1 MAASLAAVA
10 SAQEV
15 VLPPEVTVSGNYENA
30 ISTSDAASEGAV
42 TARLIESRPLLRP
55 GELLE
60 FVPGVIVTQHSGD
73 GKANQYFLRG
83 FNLDHGTDFA
93 TFVDGMPVN
102 MRSHAHGQGYTDLNF
117 VIPELV
123 DRIAYR
129 KGPYFAEDG
138 DFASAGSARL
148 ALKNRLPQGLAAF
161 TVGER
166 GYRRLL
172 AADSTRVG
180 DTSLLYAVEA
190 GTVDGPWENPERLR
204 RLSALLRLSGGTP
217 QNGFSLTAMAY
228 TAKWNSTDQIPRR
241 AVDNGAVGRFGAVDA
256 TDGGDTARYSLSWN
270 LRRQSAEAAFDF
282 NAYAVRSRLDLFSN
296 FTYALD
302 DPVNGDQFLQ
312 RERRSLAGFDT
323 SHTWF
328 GNLGGMASTTR
339 LGAQGRFDKLSP
351 VGLYATAARAVLS
364 TTREDR
370 IVQGS
375 LGLFVENTLQ
385 WHEKLRSIVGLRYDR
400 YRFGVTSNNAANTGA
415 VADGIASP
423 KLSVI
428 FGPWART
435 EFFANTGRGFHSND
449 ARGTTQAFAPKSG
462 LATTPVTPLVRTRGF
477 EFGVRSE
484 AFRGLQS
491 SLALWRLDID
501 SELVFVGDAGETA
514 PSRASRRSGIEWNNR
529 YVVAPWLAFDLD
541 VAWSRA
547 RFKSFN
553 PAADLG
559 TNIPGALEKALSFGV
574 SVRDRGR
581 WSGHVHWRY
590 LGARPLIDDNSVR
603 SAPTSLAHAR
613 AGYRVSGN
621 TRLMLDVF
629 NLFNRKASDIDYFYE
644 SRLRG
649 EAASVSDV
657 HFHPVEPRAL
667 RLTLATG
674 F

>member
-1 MAASLAAVA
+1 MA
-10 SAQEV
+10 SAQEAA
-15 VLPPEVTVSGNYENA
+15 LLPEVTVSGHSDNA
-30 ISTSDAASEGAV
+30 TNTSDAASEGAI
-42 TARLIESRPLLRP
+42 TSRLIESRPLLRP

-93 TFVDGMPVN
+93 TFVDSMPVN

-117 VIPELV
+117 VIPDLV

-148 ALKNRLPQGLAAF
+148 GLKNRLPQGLASL
-161 TVGER
+161 TLGER

-172 AADSTRVG
+172 AADSTRLG
-180 DTSLLYAVEA
+180 DEALLYAIEA
-190 GTVDGPWENPERLR
+190 GAVNGPWENPERLR
-204 RLSALLRLSGGTP
+204 KLNALARLSGGTSR
-217 QNGFSLTAMAY
+217 NGFSLTAMAY
-228 TAKWNSTDQIPRR
+228 SARWNSTDQIPRR
-241 AVDNGAVGRFGAVDA
+241 AVDSGALGRFGTVDA
-256 TDGGDTARYSLSWN
+256 TDGGEAARYSLSWN
-270 LRRQSAEAAFDF
+270 LRRQSAEKAFEF

-312 RERRSLAGFDT
+312 SERRSVAGFDS

-328 GNLGGMASTTR
+328 GNLGGFASTTR

-351 VGLYATAARAVLS
+351 VGLYTTTARSVLA

-370 IVQGS
+370 IGQGS
-375 LGLFVENTLQ
+375 LGLFAENTLQ
-385 WHEKLRSIVGLRYDR
+385 WHEKFRSIVGLRYDR
-400 YRFGVTSNNAANTGA
+400 YRFKVSSDNAANTGL

-423 KLSVI
+423 KLSLI

-435 EFFANTGRGFHSND
+435 EFFVNLGRGFHSND
-449 ARGTTQAFAPKSG
+449 ARGTTQTIVPKSG
-462 LATTPVTPLVRTRGF
+462 VATTRVTPLVRTRGF
-477 EFGVRSE
+477 ELGVRSE
-484 AFRGLQS
+484 AINGLQS
-491 SLALWRLDID
+491 SVALWRLDID
-501 SELVFVGDAGETA
+501 SELLFVGDAGKTE

-529 YVVAPWLAFDLD
+529 YAPAPWLLFDLD
-541 VAWSRA
+541 VALSRA
-547 RFKSFN
+547 RFKSLD
-553 PAADLG
+553 PATDLG
-559 TNIPGALEKALSFGV
+559 TQIPGALEKAVSFGV
-574 SVRDRGR
+574 SMRDRGP
-581 WSGHVHWRY
+581 WSGHIHWRY
-590 LGARPLIDDNSVR
+590 LGPRPLIDDNSVR
-603 SAPTSLAHAR
+603 SAPTSLVHAR
-613 AGYRVSGN
+613 VGYRLLANTHVS
-621 TRLMLDVF
+621 LDVF

-649 EAASVSDV
+649 EATGASGV
-657 HFHPVEPRAL
+657 HFHPVEPRTL
-667 RLTLATG
+667 RLNLSTG

>member
-1 MAASLAAVA
+1 MAVVA
-10 SAQEV
+10 SAQEAA
-15 VLPPEVTVSGNYENA
+15 LLPEVTISGHYDNA

-117 VIPELV
+117 LIPELV

-148 ALKNRLPQGLAAF
+148 GLKNRLPQGLASF

-180 DTSLLYAVEA
+180 DKVLLYAVEA
-190 GTVDGPWENPERLR
+190 GAADGPWENPERLK
-204 RLSALLRLSGGTP
+204 RLNALLRMSGGTS
-217 QNGFSLTAMAY
+217 QNGFSLTAMAHS
-228 TAKWNSTDQIPRR
+228 AKWNSTDQIPRR
-241 AVDNGAVGRFGAVDA
+241 AVDSGALGRFGAVDE

-270 LRRQSAEAAFDF
+270 LRRQSAETSFDF

-296 FTYALD
+296 FTYALN
-302 DPVNGDQFLQ
+302 DPANGDQFLQ

-323 SHTWF
+323 SHAWF
-328 GNLGGMASTTR
+328 GNLGGLPATTR
-339 LGAQGRFDKLSP
+339 LGAQGRFDSLSP
-351 VGLYATAARAVLS
+351 VGLYATAARSVLS

-370 IVQGS
+370 IGQGS

-400 YRFGVTSNNAANTGA
+400 YRFTVSSDNAANSGN
-415 VADGIASP
+415 VSDGIASP
-423 KLSVI
+423 KLSLI

-435 EFFANTGRGFHSND
+435 ELFTNLGRGFHSND
-449 ARGTTQAFAPKSG
+449 ARGTTQAIAPTSG
-462 LATTPVTPLVRTRGF
+462 LATAPVTPLVRSRGS
-477 EFGVRSE
+477 ELGVRSE
-484 AFRGLQS
+484 AIYRLQS
-491 SLALWRLDID
+491 SLALWLLDID
-501 SELVFVGDAGETA
+501 SELLFVGDAGATA
-514 PSRASRRSGIEWNNR
+514 PSRASKRSGIEWNNR
-529 YVVAPWLAFDLD
+529 YIAAAWLVFDLD
-541 VAWSRA
+541 VALSRA
-547 RFKSFN
+547 RFKSLD
-553 PAADLG
+553 PATERG
-559 TNIPGALEKALSFGV
+559 MHVPGALERAVSFGA
-574 SVRDRGR
+574 SIRERGP
-581 WSGHVHWRY
+581 WSGHIHWRY
-590 LGARPLIDDNSVR
+590 LGPRPLIDDNSVR
-603 SAPTSLAHAR
+603 SASTSLVHAR
-613 AGYRVSGN
+613 LGYRLSAN
-621 TRLMLDVF
+621 TRLLLDMF
-629 NLFNRKASDIDYFYE
+629 NLFNRKASDIDYFYQ

-649 EAASVSDV
+649 EVAGLNDV
-657 HFHPVEPRAL
+657 HFHPVEPRTL

>member
-1 MAASLAAVA
+1 MAVAA
-10 SAQEV
+10 SAQEAA
-15 VLPPEVTVSGNYENA
+15 LLPEVTVSGHYDNA

-117 VIPELV
+117 LIPELV

-148 ALKNRLPQGLAAF
+148 GLKNRLPQGLASL

-180 DTSLLYAVEA
+180 DKSLLYAVEA
-190 GTVDGPWENPERLR
+190 AGANGPWENPERLKK
-204 RLSALLRLSGGTP
+204 LNALLRWSGGTP

-228 TAKWNSTDQIPRR
+228 TAKWSSTDQIPRR
-241 AVDNGAVGRFGAVDA
+241 AVDSGALGRFGAVDA
-256 TDGGDTARYSLSWN
+256 TDGGETARYSLSWN
-270 LRRQSAEAAFDF
+270 LRRQSADTAFEF
-282 NAYAVRSRLDLFSN
+282 NAYAMRSRLDLFSN

-312 RERRSLAGFDT
+312 SERRSMAGFDT

-328 GNLGGMASTTR
+328 GNAGGFASTTR
-339 LGAQGRFDKLSP
+339 LGAQGRFDRLSP
-351 VGLYATAARAVLS
+351 VGLYATAARSVLS

-370 IVQGS
+370 IGQGS

-385 WHEKLRSIVGLRYDR
+385 WHAKFRSIVGLRYDR
-400 YRFGVTSNNAANTGA
+400 YRFKVSSDNAANSGQ
-415 VADGIASP
+415 VADGIVSP
-423 KLSVI
+423 KLSLI

-435 EFFANTGRGFHSND
+435 ELFANLGRGFHSND
-449 ARGTTQAFAPKSG
+449 ARGTTQTIAPRSG

-477 EFGVRSE
+477 ELGVRSE
-484 AFRGLQS
+484 AINGLQS
-491 SLALWRLDID
+491 SIALWRLDID
-501 SELVFVGDAGETA
+501 SELLFVGDAGETE
-514 PSRASRRSGIEWNNR
+514 PSRASSRSGIEWNNR
-529 YVVAPWLAFDLD
+529 YVAAQWLVFDFD
-541 VAWSRA
+541 VAFSKA
-547 RFKSFN
+547 RFRSFD
-553 PAADLG
+553 PATDLG
-559 TNIPGALEKALSFGV
+559 VHIPGALEKAVSFGV
-574 SVRDRGR
+574 SVRDRGP
-581 WSGHVHWRY
+581 WSGHLHWRY

-603 SAPTSLAHAR
+603 SAPTSLAHVR
-613 AGYRVSGN
+613 VGYRISGSM
-621 TRLMLDVF
+621 RVALDVF

-657 HFHPVEPRAL
+657 HFHPVEPRTL
-667 RLTLATG
+667 RLTFSTG

>member
-1 MAASLAAVA
+1 ML
-10 SAQEV
+10 
-15 VLPPEVTVSGNYENA
+15 PEVTVSGHDENA
-30 ISTSDAASEGAV
+30 INTSDAASEGAV
-42 TARLIESRPLLRP
+42 TSRLIGSRPLLRP

-138 DFASAGSARL
+138 DFASAGSARMG
-148 ALKNRLPQGLAAF
+148 LKNRLPQGLASL

-172 AADSTRVG
+172 AADSARVG
-180 DTSLLYAVEA
+180 DKSLLYAVEA
-190 GTVDGPWENPERLR
+190 GGAGGPWENPERLR
-204 RLSALLRLSGGTP
+204 KLNALLRLSGGTS

-241 AVDNGAVGRFGAVDA
+241 AVDGGALGRFGAVDA

-270 LRRQSAEAAFDF
+270 LRRQSAETAFEF
-282 NAYAVRSRLDLFSN
+282 NAYAIRSRLDLFSN

-312 RERRSLAGFDT
+312 SERRSVAGFDS

-328 GNLGGMASTTR
+328 GNVGGLASTTR
-339 LGAQGRFDKLSP
+339 VGAQGRFDKLAP
-351 VGLYATAARAVLS
+351 VGLYATAARSVLS

-370 IVQGS
+370 IGQGG
-375 LGLFVENTLQ
+375 LGVFAESTLH
-385 WHEKLRSIVGLRYDR
+385 WHEKFRSIIGLRYDR
-400 YRFGVTSNNAANTGA
+400 YRFRVSSDNGANSGN

-423 KLSVI
+423 KLSLI
-428 FGPWART
+428 FGPWGKT
-435 EFFANTGRGFHSND
+435 EFFANMGRGFHSND
-449 ARGTTQAFAPKSG
+449 ARGTTQTIAPKTG
-462 LATTPVTPLVRTRGF
+462 LSTQPVTPLVRTRGF
-477 EFGVRSE
+477 ELGARSE
-484 AFRGLQS
+484 VINGLQS
-491 SLALWRLDID
+491 SLVLWRLDID
-501 SELVFVGDAGETA
+501 SELLFVGDAGETE
-514 PSRASRRSGIEWNNR
+514 PSRASKRSGIEWNNR

-541 VAWSRA
+541 VAFSRA
-547 RFKSFN
+547 RFRSFD
-553 PAADLG
+553 PAVDRG
-559 TNIPGALEKALSFGV
+559 THIPGALEKAVSFGV
-574 SVRDRGR
+574 SIRDRGP
-581 WSGHVHWRY
+581 WSGHIHWRY
-590 LGARPLIDDNSVR
+590 LGPRPLIDDNSVR
-603 SAPTSLAHAR
+603 SAPTSLVHAR
-613 AGYRVSGN
+613 VGYRLLAN
-621 TRLMLDVF
+621 TRVSLDVF

-649 EAASVSDV
+649 ETASVNDV
-657 HFHPVEPRAL
+657 HFHPVEPRTL